1 MLTKSQI
8 KYIQSLG
15 HKKFR
20 DETGL
25 FIAEGPRI
33 VNEWLREPGISIEA
47 IYALPEWI
55 AAHPH
60 AKAVEISEPELQR
73 ISQLQQPNQVLALV
87 RRWNNAIPERTTDT
101 WMLGLDQIQDPGNLG
116 TIIRIA
122 DWFGV
127 VHIICQPDTADMYN
141 PKVVQA
147 SMGSLARVRVVYEEL
162 ATWIHQHPDT
172 LVYGATLEGRDITQL
187 KNPKKGL
194 LVIGNEA
201 RGIRPELMERIN
213 VRLTI
218 PRKGGAESLNAA
230 VATGILLSHLS

>member
-33 VNEWLREPGISIEA
+33 VNEWLQDPGISMEA

-55 AAHPH
+55 AAHPE
-60 AKAVEISEPELQR
+60 AKAVEISETELQR
-73 ISQLQQPNQVLALV
+73 ISQLQQPNQVLAMV
-87 RRWNNAIPERTTDT
+87 RQWNYSIPEGATDA

-127 VHIICQPDTADMYN
+127 VHIICQPDTADIYN

-147 SMGSLARVRVVYEEL
+147 SMGSLARVRVLYEEL
-162 ATWIHQHPDT
+162 TTWIQKHPDT
-172 LVYGATLEGRDITQL
+172 LVYGATLEGREITQL

-201 RGIRPELMERIN
+201 RGIRPELMERVN

-230 VATGILLSHLS
+230 VATGILLSHLN

>member
-20 DETGL
+20 DEEGL

-33 VNEWLREPGISIEA
+33 VEEWLKQDSVA
-47 IYALPEWI
+47 FHSIYALPEWI
-55 AAHPH
+55 AEHPE
-60 AKAVEISEPELQR
+60 AKANEISAIELEK
-73 ISQLQQPNQVLALV
+73 ISQLQQPHQVLAIIKKWPDV
-87 RRWNNAIPERTTDT
+87 QPGTDGDK
-101 WMLGLDQIQDPGNLG
+101 WILALDTIQDPGNLG

-127 VHIICQPDTADMYN
+127 EHIICQKDSADAYN
-141 PKVVQA
+141 PKVVQSA
-147 SMGSLARVRVVYEEL
+147 MGSLARVKVLYEDIDGWL
-162 ATWIHQHPDT
+162 QQHPE
-172 LVYGATLEGRDITQL
+172 LRVYAADLHGQDMKQVKTT
-187 KNPKKGL
+187 KKGV

-201 RGIRPELMERIN
+201 RGISERVMQRVN
-213 VRLTI
+213 VRVTI

-230 VATGILLSHLS
+230 VATGILLSHWI

>member
-20 DETGL
+20 EETGL

-33 VNEWLREPGISIEA
+33 VNEWLHDPRVSIEA

-55 AAHPH
+55 AAHPE
-60 AKAVEISEPELQR
+60 AKALEISETELQR
-73 ISQLQQPNQVLALV
+73 ISQLQQPHQVLALV
-87 RRWNNAIPERTTDT
+87 KQWDNKIPDGEADS
-101 WMLGLDQIQDPGNLG
+101 WILGLDQIQDPGNLG

-147 SMGSLARVRVVYEEL
+147 SMGSLARVRVLYDDL
-162 ATWIHQHPDT
+162 GKWIRQHPET
-172 LVYGATLEGRDITQL
+172 LVYGATLEGRDIAQL

-194 LVIGNEA
+194 LIIGNEA
-201 RGIRPELMERIN
+201 RGISEELLEAIN